1 MQGTIKINGKK
12 MTTEELV
19 TAYLESLN
27 EIDGLNDLLDMKDKE
42 IEELEGELEVK
53 EDLFKLREAISS
65 DDRPSDE
72 WYEERYQKDCITINQ
87 LNVTIDVLTYKLARL
102 RNSVGL

>member
-1 MQGTIKINGKK
+1 MQGNITVNGKK

-27 EIDGLNDLLDMKDKE
+27 EIDDLNALLDTKDKE
-42 IEELEGELEVK
+42 IEELEGELETK

-65 DDRPSDE
+65 DDRPGVE
-72 WYEERYQKDCITINQ
+72 WYEERYQSDCIKINQ
-87 LNVTIDVLTYKLARL
+87 LNTTIDVLTDKLVTL
-102 RNSVGL
+102 RKSFGL